1 MKRSG
6 SNRRKRRHQHS
17 IRLDDR
23 EQAAIQ
29 ARADKAGIPVAS
41 MIRNAVFEQPA
52 PRAARRPTVNHKQVG
67 QLIGTL
73 GAVAETFRT
82 AATTGAIDVENPYI
96 SAALR
101 DLAEMRFVCLQALG
115 RK

>member
-6 SNRRKRRHQHS
+6 SNKRKRLHQHS
-17 IRLDDR
+17 IRFDDR

-41 MIRNAVFEQPA
+41 MIRNAVFEQTA
-52 PRAARRPTVNHKQVG
+52 PRAARRPTANHKQVG

-73 GAVAETFRT
+73 GTVAETLRT
-82 AATTGAIDVENPYI
+82 AATSGVIDFENPHI
-96 SAALR
+96 RAALR
-101 DLAEMRFVCLQALG
+101 DLAEMRYVCMQALG